1 MRATAWLAAVLVA
14 AAPAVAQDRTGAF
27 LTAADLASRCQG
39 ASVSGDCI
47 MYVAGAL
54 DAAMAMEAA
63 LRGMGQNVRTFC
75 LPSDST
81 PRAVAEVVAKYL
93 AANPEAAQS
102 TGASAV
108 HAAVVAAYPCGGGGR

>member
-1 MRATAWLAAVLVA
+1 MRAILLAAATLVA
-14 AAPAVAQDRTGAF
+14 AAPAAAQERTGAF
-27 LTAADLASRCQG
+27 LTGADLLSRCQG
-39 ASVSGDCI
+39 ASVSGECI

-75 LPSDST
+75 LPSTST
-81 PRAVAEVVAKYL
+81 PRAAAEVVAKYL
-93 AANPEAAQS
+93 AAHPAAAQA

-108 HAAVVAAYPCGGGGR
+108 HAAVVAAYPCGRAR